1 MALAESVDGQS
12 FGALPPSRVIPAGRE
27 NGTELGNALRAFR
40 SAFIGVGVMSCMINL
55 LYLTGSLFMLEVY
68 DRVLPS
74 RSVPTLVG
82 LAVLAGGLFIAQG
95 VLDLIRGRILGR
107 IGTALD
113 EALNSRVFDTI
124 VRLPLT
130 MGARNEGLQPL
141 RDLDNVRSF
150 LSGMGPGAFFDLP
163 WLPFYLAIC
172 FAFHVVIGLTALVGA
187 VILVTLTLMTEFMS
201 RRPAREAIGLAARRN
216 DLAAT
221 SRRNAEVLVA
231 MGMAGRMTRRWTEAN
246 QTYLAGNQRA
256 SDVTGGLGAIAKVM
270 RMTLQSAVLAVG
282 AYLVIH
288 QEATAGIIIAGS
300 ILSAR
305 ALAPVDLAIA
315 HWKSFVAARQSWHR
329 LSGLLQSM
337 PARIAQTMLQSPSS
351 RLSVEAVSITAPGEQ
366 KVIVQ
371 DVTFALAAGNGLGV
385 IGPSGSGKSSLVR
398 ALVGVW
404 QPARGKVR
412 LDGAALDQWSP
423 DVLGRHVGYLPQD
436 VELFAGTVAQNIGR
450 FDPEASSETIIAA
463 AKEAGVHE
471 MIIKM
476 RDGYDT
482 QVGEQGT
489 ALSAGQ
495 AQRVALARALYG
507 NPFLIVLDEPNSNL
521 DTEGDEALRRAI
533 RAARERGAIVV
544 VVAHRPIGIEALDQ
558 VLILRDGRMQALG
571 PKETVLGQALQRVA
585 SPSPIKIV
593 ADAGVAR

>member
-1 MALAESVDGQS
+1 MAAAPGVR
-12 FGALPPSRVIPAGRE
+12 PS
-27 NGTELGNALRAFR
+27 ELGEALRACR

-82 LAVLAGGLFIAQG
+82 LIILAGGLYIAQG
-95 VLDLIRGRILGR
+95 ILDLIRGRILGR
-107 IGTALD
+107 IGTSLD
-113 EALNSRVFDTI
+113 EALNARVFDI
-124 VRLPLT
+124 VVRLPLT
-130 MGARNEGLQPL
+130 VGGHNEGLQPL

-150 LSGMGPGAFFDLP
+150 LGGMGPGAFFDLP

-172 FAFHVVIGLTALVGA
+172 FAFHVLIGVTALVGA
-187 VILVTLTLMTEFMS
+187 VILVTLTVMTEFMS
-201 RRPAREAIGLAARRN
+201 RTPAREALGLAARRN
-216 DLAAT
+216 DLAAA

-231 MGMAGRMTRRWTEAN
+231 MGMSGRLTRRWGMAN
-246 QTYLAGNQRA
+246 QKYLDGNQRA
-256 SDVTGGLGAIAKVM
+256 SDVSGGLSAAAKVM
-270 RMTLQSAVLAVG
+270 RMMLQSAVLAVG

-329 LSGLLQSM
+329 LNRLLDSM
-337 PARIAQTMLQSPSS
+337 PARVTPTLLQNPSS
-351 RLSVEAVSITAPGEQ
+351 RLSVEAVSLVPPGDQ
-366 KVIVQ
+366 RLIVQ
-371 DVTFALAAGNGLGV
+371 DVTFALTAGNGLGI

-412 LDGAALDQWSP
+412 IDGAALDQWSS
-423 DVLGRHVGYLPQD
+423 DVLGRYIGYLPQD
-436 VELFAGTVAQNIGR
+436 VELFAGSVAQNICR
-450 FDPEASSETIIAA
+450 FDPEATSEGIIGA

-476 RDGYDT
+476 REGYDT
-482 QVGEQGT
+482 QIGEQGA

-521 DTEGDEALRRAI
+521 DTEGDEALTRAI
-533 RAARERGAIVV
+533 RGARERGAIVV
-544 VVAHRPIGIEALDQ
+544 VVAHRPIGIEAVDQ
-558 VLILRDGRMQALG
+558 LLVLRDGRMQAFG
-571 PKETVLGQALQRVA
+571 PKETVLAQVLQQRVA
-585 SPSPIKIV
+585 APSPIKIV
-593 ADAGVAR
+593 SEGGVSKS

>member
-1 MALAESVDGQS
+1 MAAAPGVRRS
-12 FGALPPSRVIPAGRE
+12 
-27 NGTELGNALRAFR
+27 ELGDALRACR

-55 LYLTGSLFMLEVY
+55 LYLTGSIFMLEIY

-74 RSVPTLVG
+74 RSIPTLVG
-82 LAVLAGGLFIAQG
+82 LVILAGGLYIAQG
-95 VLDLIRGRILGR
+95 ALDLIRGRILVR
-107 IGTALD
+107 IGTSLD
-113 EALNSRVFDTI
+113 ETLNARVFETV
-124 VRLPLT
+124 VRLPL
-130 MGARNEGLQPL
+130 MVGGRNEGLQPL

-150 LSGMGPGAFFDLP
+150 LSSMGPGAFFDLP

-172 FAFHVVIGLTALVGA
+172 FAFHVMIGVTALVGA
-187 VILVTLTLMTEFMS
+187 IILVALTIATEFMS
-201 RRPAREAIGLAARRN
+201 REPAREAMGLAARRN

-231 MGMAGRMTRRWTEAN
+231 MGMSGRLTRRWSEAN
-246 QTYLAGNQRA
+246 EKYLAGNQRA
-256 SDVTGGLGAIAKVM
+256 SDVAGGLGAIAKVM

-315 HWKSFVAARQSWHR
+315 HWKGFVAARQSWHR
-329 LSGLLQSM
+329 LNRLLVSLPAQST
-337 PARIAQTMLQSPSS
+337 PTQLQDPSQ
-351 RLSVEAVSITAPGEQ
+351 RLSVEGVSIVPPGDQ

-371 DVTFALAAGNGLGV
+371 EVTFALEAGSGLGV

-404 QPARGKVR
+404 QPVRGKVR
-412 LDGAALDQWSP
+412 LDGAALDQWSS
-423 DVLGRHVGYLPQD
+423 DALGRHVGYLPQD
-436 VELFAGTVAQNIGR
+436 VELFAGSVAQNICR
-450 FDPEASSETIIAA
+450 FDPEAGSAAIIGA

-482 QVGEQGT
+482 QIGEQGT

-507 NPFLIVLDEPNSNL
+507 DPFLIVLDEPNSNL
-521 DTEGDEALRRAI
+521 DTEGDEALTRAV
-533 RAARERGAIVV
+533 RSARERGAVVV
-544 VVAHRPIGIEALDQ
+544 VVAHRPIGIEAVDQ
-558 VLILRDGRMQALG
+558 LLVLRDGRMQAFG
-571 PKETVLGQALQRVA
+571 PKEQVLGQVLQRVA
-585 SPSPIKIV
+585 PPSPIKIV
-593 ADAGVAR
+593 SDSGAKS

>member
-1 MALAESVDGQS
+1 MAAAPGVRRS
-12 FGALPPSRVIPAGRE
+12 
-27 NGTELGNALRAFR
+27 ELGDALRACR
-40 SAFIGVGVMSCMINL
+40 GAFVGVGIMSCMINL

-82 LAVLAGGLFIAQG
+82 LAILAGGLYLAQG
-95 VLDLIRGRILGR
+95 VLDLIRIRILGR

-130 MGARNEGLQPL
+130 AGARNEGLQPL
-141 RDLDNVRSF
+141 RDLDNIRSF

-172 FAFHVVIGLTALVGA
+172 FAFHVMIGLTALVGA
-187 VILVTLTLMTEFMS
+187 IILVTLTIVTEFMS
-201 RRPAREAIGLAARRN
+201 RRPAREAMGLAARRN

-231 MGMAGRMTRRWTEAN
+231 MGMSGRLNKRWSEAN
-246 QTYLAGNQRA
+246 QNYLAGNQRA
-256 SDVTGGLGAIAKVM
+256 SDVSGGLGAIAKVM

-315 HWKSFVAARQSWHR
+315 HWKGFVAARQSWHR
-329 LSGLLQSM
+329 LNRLLESLPAQTSQTLLQN
-337 PARIAQTMLQSPSS
+337 PSS
-351 RLSVEAVSITAPGEQ
+351 RLAVEAVSITPPGEQ
-366 KVIVQ
+366 RIVVQ
-371 DVTFALAAGNGLGV
+371 DVTFALEAGNGLGV

-404 QPARGKVR
+404 QPFRGKVR
-412 LDGAALDQWSP
+412 LDGAALDQWSS

-436 VELFAGTVAQNIGR
+436 VELFAGSVAQNICR
-450 FDPEASSETIIAA
+450 FDPEARSEAIIAA
-463 AKEAGVHE
+463 AKEAGVHQ

-482 QVGEQGT
+482 QIGEQGA

-495 AQRVALARALYG
+495 AQRVALARALFG
-507 NPFLIVLDEPNSNL
+507 DPFLIVLDEPNSNL
-521 DTEGDEALRRAI
+521 DTEGDEALTRAV

-544 VVAHRPIGIEALDQ
+544 VVAHRPVGIEAVDMLL
-558 VLILRDGRMQALG
+558 VLKDGRVHAFG
-571 PKETVLGQALQRVA
+571 PKETVLGQVLQRVVPPAPAIKVVSEAGA
-585 SPSPIKIV
+585 SKS
-593 ADAGVAR
+593 GVAKS

>member
-1 MALAESVDGQS
+1 MAAVPGVRRS
-12 FGALPPSRVIPAGRE
+12 
-27 NGTELGNALRAFR
+27 ELGDALRACR
-40 SAFIGVGVMSCMINL
+40 AAFIGVGVMSCMINL
-55 LYLTGSLFMLEVY
+55 LYLTGSIFMLEIY

-74 RSVPTLVG
+74 RSVPTLIG
-82 LAVLAGGLFIAQG
+82 LIVLASGLYMAQG

-107 IGTALD
+107 VGTSLD
-113 EALNSRVFDTI
+113 EALHKRVFDTV
-124 VRLPLT
+124 VRLPLVA
-130 MGARNEGLQPL
+130 GARNEGLQPL

-150 LSGMGPGAFFDLP
+150 LGSMGPGAFFDLP

-172 FAFHVVIGLTALVGA
+172 FAFHWLIGVTALIGA
-187 VILVTLTLMTEFMS
+187 IILVTLTLITEFLS
-201 RRPAREAIGLAARRN
+201 RQPAREAMGLAARRN
-216 DLAAT
+216 DLAAA

-231 MGMAGRMTRRWTEAN
+231 MGMSGRLTRRWSQAN
-246 QTYLAGNQRA
+246 EKYLEGNQHA
-256 SDVTGGLGAIAKVM
+256 SDVAGGLGAVAKVL

-315 HWKSFVAARQSWHR
+315 HWKGFVAARQSWQR
-329 LSGLLQSM
+329 LNRLLQEM
-337 PARIAQTMLQSPSS
+337 PARDTQTLLQDPAS
-351 RLSVEAVSITAPGEQ
+351 RLSVEAVSIVPPGDQ
-366 KVIVQ
+366 RVIVQ
-371 DVTFALAAGNGLGV
+371 DVTFALTAGNGLGV

-404 QPARGKVR
+404 MPFRGKVR
-412 LDGAALDQWSP
+412 LDGAALDQWSS

-436 VELFAGTVAQNIGR
+436 VELFAGSVAQNICR
-450 FDPEASSETIIAA
+450 FDPEASSDGIIAA

-476 RDGYDT
+476 REGYNT
-482 QVGEQGT
+482 QIGEHGA

-521 DTEGDEALRRAI
+521 DTEGDEALTRAI
-533 RAARERGAIVV
+533 RGARERGAIVV
-544 VVAHRPIGIEALDQ
+544 VVAHRPIGIEAVDQ
-558 VLILRDGRMQALG
+558 ILVLRDGRMQAFG
-571 PKETVLGQALQRVA
+571 PKEQVLAQVLQQRVA
-585 SPSPIKIV
+585 PPSPIKIV
-593 ADAGVAR
+593 SEGGVTKS

>member
-1 MALAESVDGQS
+1 MAAVPGVRRS
-12 FGALPPSRVIPAGRE
+12 
-27 NGTELGNALRAFR
+27 ELGDALRACR
-40 SAFIGVGVMSCMINL
+40 GAFVGVGFMSCMINL

-82 LAVLAGGLFIAQG
+82 LAILAGGLYLAQG
-95 VLDLIRGRILGR
+95 VLDLIRVRILGR

-113 EALNSRVFDTI
+113 ESLNSRVFDAI
-124 VRLPLT
+124 VRLPLAV
-130 MGARNEGLQPL
+130 GARNEGLQPL
-141 RDLDNVRSF
+141 RDLDNIRSF
-150 LSGMGPGAFFDLP
+150 LSGMGPSAFFDLP

-172 FAFHVVIGLTALVGA
+172 FAFHVMIGLTALVGA
-187 VILVTLTLMTEFMS
+187 IILITLTIVTEFMS
-201 RRPAREAIGLAARRN
+201 RAPARQAMGLAARRN

-231 MGMAGRMTRRWTEAN
+231 MGMSGRLNKRWSEAN
-246 QTYLAGNQRA
+246 EKYLAGNQRA
-256 SDVTGGLGAIAKVM
+256 SDVAGGLGAVAKVM

-329 LSGLLQSM
+329 LNRLLESL
-337 PARIAQTMLQSPSS
+337 PALPAQTLLQSPSS
-351 RLSVEAVSITAPGEQ
+351 RLAVEAVSIAPPGDQ
-366 KVIVQ
+366 KIVVQ
-371 DVTFALAAGNGLGV
+371 DVTFTLEAGNGLGV

-404 QPARGKVR
+404 QPFRGKVR
-412 LDGAALDQWSP
+412 LDGAALDQWSS

-436 VELFAGTVAQNIGR
+436 VELFAGSVAQNISR
-450 FDPEASSETIIAA
+450 FDPEARSEAIIAA
-463 AKEAGVHE
+463 AEEAGVHQ

-482 QVGEQGT
+482 QIGEQGA

-507 NPFLIVLDEPNSNL
+507 DPFLIVLDEPNSNL
-521 DTEGDEALRRAI
+521 DTEGDAALTRAV
-533 RAARERGAIVV
+533 RAARQRGAIVV
-544 VVAHRPIGIEALDQ
+544 VVAHRPVGIEAVDMLL
-558 VLILRDGRMQALG
+558 VLREGRMHALG
-571 PKETVLGQALQRVA
+571 PKETVLGQVLQRVA
-585 SPSPIKIV
+585 PPAAPAIKV
-593 ADAGVAR
+593 VSEAGVAKS